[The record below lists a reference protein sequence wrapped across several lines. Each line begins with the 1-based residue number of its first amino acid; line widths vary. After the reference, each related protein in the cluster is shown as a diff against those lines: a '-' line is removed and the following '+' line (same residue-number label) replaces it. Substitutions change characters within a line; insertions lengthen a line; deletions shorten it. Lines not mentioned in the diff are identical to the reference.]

1 MLTLEQACGK
11 LLVARL
17 PGLSLAEPDDR
28 LSVMLKQGTAGGACL
43 FKENCRDL
51 EQLNKL
57 CTDIIQASF
66 HTPVLTVDQ
75 EGGAVQRFEDALSP
89 FPSPMA
95 LWALGETA
103 IRQAQEVAA
112 GQLYKLGFNLLL
124 APTLDLQTNR
134 LNPIIATR
142 AFSDQVEAV
151 TRAGR
156 AALQAIEA
164 QGLRACGKHFPGHG
178 STSEDSHLTLP
189 SVDKDKETLFQTDFA
204 PFINLKDELS
214 CILVGHIWFPQYDQ
228 EMMPSSLSKKLVSQ
242 VLQQEIGYKGLLV
255 SDDML
260 MKGLTVNLGLSEA
273 CLQAVEAGLDL
284 LLVLGTAEQFA
295 DAHKELVQA
304 VKSGRISESR
314 IHASV
319 SKIDKLFKRGRP
331 LPKQEME
338 SFKREISQDTEKM
351 LKLSSRA
358 IVHYK
363 GEPVSRNNL
372 VDAVIIAPAHKRY
385 KLDLVGELEGE
396 LGLRLREYRYELSS
410 ELESAGFAEL
420 LEDLT
425 KSGRPVIFLSY
436 RSFIKAHSKQIEML
450 ERLKAA
456 NLPLIHIALDS
467 PYDLVLTRDSA
478 TTSSYA
484 LMDPSDLAIKAL
496 ARVLSRTQDKT
507 SQQENISPQGKLP
520 LSIEG

>member
-17 PGLSLAEPDDR
+17 PGLSLTEPDDR
-28 LSVMLKQGTAGGACL
+28 LMSMLKKGTAGGATL

-57 CTDIIQASF
+57 CTNIIEASF

-95 LWALGETA
+95 LWALGEEA
-103 IRQAQEVAA
+103 IRQAQAVAA
-112 GQLYKLGFNLLL
+112 GQLSKLGFNLLL

-142 AFSDQVEAV
+142 AFSDNVEAV

-228 EMMPSSLSKKLVSQ
+228 EVKPSSLSNKLVSQ
-242 VLQQEIGYKGLLV
+242 VLQQQIGYKGLLV

-273 CLQAVEAGLDL
+273 CVQAIEAGLDL
-284 LLVLGTAEQFA
+284 LLVLGTAEQLA
-295 DAHKELVQA
+295 DAHKELVHA

-314 IHASV
+314 IQASV
-319 SKIDKLFKRGRP
+319 NKIAILFRRGSP
-331 LPKQEME
+331 LPQQELA
-338 SFKREISQDTEKM
+338 SFSSKVRQDTESM
-351 LKLSSRA
+351 LELSSRA

-363 GEPVSRNNL
+363 GEPMAPNQLIDSV
-372 VDAVIIAPAHKRY
+372 VIAPAHKRY
-385 KLDLVGELEGE
+385 KLDLARELKRE
-396 LGLRLREYRYELSS
+396 LKRDLAAGLSEYRYELSGD
-410 ELESAGFAEL
+410 LEFAGL
-420 LEDLT
+420 LEELT
-425 KSGRPVIFLSY
+425 KTRRTVIFLSY
-436 RSFIKAHSKQIEML
+436 RSFIKDHSKQIAML
-450 ERLKAA
+450 ENLKAA
-456 NLPLIHIALDS
+456 GLPLIHIAIDS
-467 PYDLVLTRDSA
+467 PYDLLLTKDSA

-484 LMDPSDLAIKAL
+484 LMDPSDLAIKAM
-496 ARVLSRTQDKT
+496 ARVLTGQV
-507 SQQENISPQGKLP
+507 QPQGSLP
-520 LSIEG
+520 LSIGE